1 MTRHLYGVVDALDRE
16 SCDLNTSRYF
26 SIFSPDHVCWSW
38 FVAWRVLV
46 VACWLWFVGRGNPVV
61 AAALVLVL
69 GVVVVLI
76 TVNAVGHPVAD
87 GPCGRSRCHHVGCG
101 RSMWQ
106 LRESDTG

>member
-16 SCDLNTSRYF
+16 SCDLNASRYF
-26 SIFSPDHVCWSW
+26 RRITCWLW

-46 VACWLWFVGRGNPVV
+46 VACWLWFVGCGNPVV

-87 GPCGRSRCHHVGCG
+87 GAGGRSRCHHVVCG